1 MKKRFINK
9 ANHPMFGKKHDKFAL
24 AKISKPGILNPMY
37 GKKHTLETK
46 QKMSLAKSK
55 FYLGLFDIDNNLIK
69 TFINQLELAKYL
81 NLSKM
86 TISRY
91 LKSGKLLLNK
101 FFIRKI
107 NK

>member
-1 MKKRFINK
+1 MY
-9 ANHPMFGKKHDKFAL
+9 GKKHDNFAL
-24 AKISKPGILNPMY
+24 AKISKPGVLNPMH
-37 GKKHTLETK
+37 GKKHTIETK
-46 QKMSLAKSK
+46 QKISLAKSK
-55 FYLGLFDIDNNLIK
+55 INLGLFDIDNNLIK
-69 TFINQLELAKYL
+69 IFINQIELAKYL

-101 FFIRKI
+101 YFIRKI